1 MAEENKPEDEEV
13 EGSEDESEEEE
24 SEEGS
29 EEESGSGALAGLAG
43 AAAAGALA
51 AKGGKKPAKGK
62 TSAKAKK
69 GAKPAPAKAA
79 PAKPAAKPSISKDG
93 SVDVNA
99 KIDEIQQLAD
109 KNKVW
114 TVAGYSFTPAKLMIL
129 GTILSSALGGL
140 YGAFEVY
147 KDYQDMKKK
156 IANYV
161 TPDLSELYKKMEVLD
176 ANTGKMTEYT
186 NNIKN
191 DLKQDVRRLEGVVES
206 LERASKTDQRLTDA
220 TVKDIKRDVD
230 QTLKEIRKYTDEN
243 VKDMNRELVKNQKE
257 QQSEIRALRSE
268 VDNKIKQAVDNPLA
282 NK

>member
-1 MAEENKPEDEEV
+1 MAEENKPEDEEL
-13 EGSEDESEEEE
+13 EE
-24 SEEGS
+24 SEDGDEEDTEEES

-43 AAAAGALA
+43 MAAAGALA
-51 AKGGKKPAKGK
+51 SKGGKKPAKGK
-62 TSAKAKK
+62 AGAKAKK
-69 GAKPAPAKAA
+69 GAKTTP
-79 PAKPAAKPSISKDG
+79 AKPSISKDG

-114 TVAGYSFTPAKLMIL
+114 TVAGFSFTPAKLMIL

-176 ANTGKMTEYT
+176 ANTTKMTEYSES
-186 NNIKN
+186 IKG
-191 DLKQDVRRLEGVVES
+191 DLKNDVRRLEGVVES
-206 LERASKTDQRLTDA
+206 LERSSKTDQRLTDA

-243 VKDMNRELVKNQKE
+243 VKDMNKELIRNQKE
-257 QQSEIRALRSE
+257 QQAEIRALRSE
-268 VDNKIKQAVDNPLA
+268 VDMKIKQAVDNPLA